1 LGKYYDSYRQGGAA
15 SYAVWNKLQV
25 LEGQQAAYMAKLR
38 GGARILPWSGAES
51 KRLAQFKTFAESSG
65 QYKSAWARAM
75 FGRNTLDP
83 VAVPVKNPEY
93 VKWANQW
100 AEQSTRTAFRA
111 PVKSPVKFLMPGD
124 KGYSAAAAKATKATM
139 PGGMTSRIRQHDA
152 LFHSRYLDYKIRT
165 TKALYGESMM
175 SKRIISKQINLGP
188 RARLALQYTGDKATF
203 TTAGC
208 STGCGMATVTR
219 SGSLHVRAT
228 AKAGKISE
236 VLDYTV
242 AGTRSARSASVV
254 KPVLVPLKLSNDAV
268 SGASR
273 MAQGAKTAD
282 TFSAGHIDMLT
293 RSSKTVA
300 PLPPFAGAKSSAIL
314 PDDLVNLAPRTKS
327 FYAARS
333 DSMVDT
339 VVKVKNRASSFT
351 AHASST
357 KPALT
362 SAAQSSRDTIFETMD
377 ETLAAGA
384 DTAKLAKSKLHA
396 LSKWFKLGGAL
407 LQFIAFGMSIYSIVM
422 AFEVISDDIF
432 TDQKMSKIVLK
443 AIEIAILTVSAG
455 FTAIMIVAKIT
466 ALAALKFSWM
476 PPLAGLLAIVAI
488 VIAIIGALIPRVE
501 PDTPTYLFI
510 DQIGKALLEE
520 LVERVPDCALDDP
533 TGASCPEYQIVHDN
547 QVTCAA
553 AGLRDIG
560 DERECLYAIS
570 VLDFDQDKTL
580 PEPPKDE
587 WPPGCAFH
595 QSTDAAS
602 TDGRYTFITGAGSM
616 AYVKQR
622 VGGAVHYH
630 LQLAGSWE
638 PPPHAVNHSVYS
650 LCLSPL
656 SPPPSPPT
664 PPVAPPPPKEPPLP
678 PPPPEFPPPAPPPCA
693 NECTSFG
700 DGYGYGYEYEDGDI
714 ANGPPSAP
722 LPPLPKI
729 SCDDFFK
736 ENRWVPSDQDRWA
749 GERKGCTEERSI
761 DTMKSLCGD
770 LMCCKCYDGWVA

>member
-1 LGKYYDSYRQGGAA
+1 
-15 SYAVWNKLQV
+15 
-25 LEGQQAAYMAKLR
+25 
-38 GGARILPWSGAES
+38 
-51 KRLAQFKTFAESSG
+51 
-65 QYKSAWARAM
+65 
-75 FGRNTLDP
+75 
-83 VAVPVKNPEY
+83 
-93 VKWANQW
+93 
-100 AEQSTRTAFRA
+100 
-111 PVKSPVKFLMPGD
+111 
-124 KGYSAAAAKATKATM
+124 
-139 PGGMTSRIRQHDA
+139 
-152 LFHSRYLDYKIRT
+152 
-165 TKALYGESMM
+165 MM

-254 KPVLVPLKLSNDAV
+254 KPVLVPLELSNDAV